1 MNDLIIFLVSI
12 CFADFI
18 HNMLEIW
25 GMRQK
30 VEWLRLSLDKKEH
43 GRWPINIDT
52 KLKTVVLHALI
63 LILTTAVGYFVLTYL
78 NLKDKFLL
86 LIGIVVLLANYILT
100 TWSVDKFHSEIGK
113 IIRGAK
119 KFF

>member
-1 MNDLIIFLVSI
+1 MKDFIVLLVSL
-12 CFADFI
+12 CFTELI

-30 VEWLRLSLDKKEH
+30 VEWLRLILDKKEH

-52 KLKTVVLHALI
+52 KLKTAVLHALM
-63 LILTTAVGYFVLTYL
+63 LILTTAVGSFVLTYL
-78 NLKDKFLL
+78 NLTDKFLL
-86 LIGIVVLLANYILT
+86 VIGIVVLLVNYILT

-113 IIRGAK
+113 LIRK
-119 KFF
+119 VRVR